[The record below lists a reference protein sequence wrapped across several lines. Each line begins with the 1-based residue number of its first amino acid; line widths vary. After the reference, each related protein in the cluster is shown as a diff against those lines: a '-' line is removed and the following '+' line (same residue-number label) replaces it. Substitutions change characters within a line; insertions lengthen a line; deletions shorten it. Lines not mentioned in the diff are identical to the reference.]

1 MVKTY
6 LRYEARRAFGVISS
20 PTGNA
25 VFDETGKLSI
35 TPALEDVVVWD
46 IKKGT
51 QVARWSDSDNKSEV
65 TCLRRSPNGK
75 DYAVGYSDGSVRL
88 FDIGSHTVKVVLNG
102 HRGRISALQF
112 DPTGTVLASGSRD
125 TDLILWDI
133 IGETGLYRLRGHKDE
148 ITDIVFV
155 GNAKNTASALN
166 ASSEGYI
173 VTSSKDTLVKLWDL
187 RARHCIQT
195 LVSHRSEVWS
205 MAASPDG
212 RLLVTGTSDAELR
225 VWAIDIE
232 KLDRKTT
239 EQIEISTDSV
249 SKAWEAISEYGSIQ
263 RASRDRAIKLMFHA
277 SGQYMACLGADKQL
291 EVFRARTHAEI
302 KKKMTRR
309 QKRSRE
315 KRKKDKTEGYNGEPQ
330 ANNSDESDGEDGD
343 AMAITAADEL
353 SPFKLVR
360 TSAKTGS
367 FDFNPAEADASTL
380 HRHACLQ
387 ILVSQNNNALYLWS
401 VPIPPPGKTTKQA
414 NLADPSIVCAV
425 EMPGHRSEPRALAL
439 SSDNELIA
447 SAANKSL
454 RVWNAQTGSCIR
466 TLECGTALCASFLPG
481 DQFIVVGTKEGNIE
495 LFDIPSASLVE
506 TFEAHEGNACWSID
520 VRPDKKGLVSGGADK
535 CVKFW
540 DFELVRDQQQNT
552 ATVVS
557 RRRMTLE
564 HVKTL
569 QMSDD
574 VLAVRCSPDSR
585 LLAVSLLDTTIKV
598 FYADTLKFF
607 LSLYGHK
614 LPAVSLD
621 ISSDSTLLVT
631 GSADKSVKLW
641 GLDFGD
647 CHRSILA
654 HQEPVTAVRF
664 VWGTH
669 YFFSAGKDKLVQQ
682 WDGDNFQRI
691 QKLEG
696 NHGDVW
702 ALALAKHGN
711 YAVSSG
717 QDRSIRIWDKTE
729 EPLFLEE
736 ERERELEE
744 MYDRGLEES
753 LDRSEQIGG
762 EDDDGAEE
770 TERAGKATMET
781 LKAGER
787 IMEALDLA
795 DEERRKWEE
804 YEEQKRKML
813 HLTPVP
819 PESNPIL
826 RFESISPEAYV
837 LRTIERVRSAELDDA
852 LLVLPFTRVLSLMTY
867 INIWAQRE
875 WNTPLVCRILFFLL
889 KTHQNQ
895 VVATRTMRS
904 QLNSI
909 RRHLR
914 AGVCLQRNQIG
925 FNLAALRALRSE
937 WEATATADFFGEE
950 EIQNILD
957 SQLKKRKFTG
967 LKA

>member
-6 LRYEARRAFGVISS
+6 LRYEPRRPFGVISS

-35 TPALEDVVVWD
+35 TPALEDVIIWD
-46 IKKGT
+46 IKKGM
-51 QVARWSDSDNKSEV
+51 QIARWRDSDNKAEV
-65 TCLRRSPNGK
+65 TCLCRSPNGR
-75 DYAVGYSDGSVRL
+75 DYAVGYSDGSIRL
-88 FDIGSHTVKVVLNG
+88 FDIGGHAVKVVLNG
-102 HRGRISALQF
+102 HRGRVSALQF
-112 DPTGTVLASGSRD
+112 DPTGTILASGSRD
-125 TDLILWDI
+125 TDLVLWDI

-148 ITDIVFV
+148 ITGIAFV
-155 GNAKNTASALN
+155 GSSKHAASALN

-225 VWAIDIE
+225 VWTIDVE
-232 KLDRKTT
+232 KLDKET
-239 EQIEISTDSV
+239 EDRSDTSAEAA

-263 RASRDRAIKLMFHA
+263 RTSRSRAIKLMFHA
-277 SGQYMACLGADKQL
+277 SGQFMACLSADKQL

-302 KKKMTRR
+302 KKKMARR
-309 QKRSRE
+309 QKRNRE
-315 KRKKDKTEGYNGEPQ
+315 KRRKDTAEEHNNETQ
-330 ANNSDESDGEDGD
+330 ANSDKSDNEDNGALD
-343 AMAITAADEL
+343 IAAADEL
-353 SPFKLVR
+353 SPFKLIR
-360 TSAKTGS
+360 TNAKAGS
-367 FDFNPAEADASTL
+367 FDFNPAESDVSTL
-380 HRHACLQ
+380 HRHGCLQ
-387 ILVSQNNNALYLWS
+387 ILVSQNNNALHMWS

-414 NLADPSIVCAV
+414 NLADPSMSCAV

-439 SSDNELIA
+439 SSDSELIA

-454 RVWNAQTGSCIR
+454 RVWNAQTGTCIR
-466 TLECGTALCASFLPG
+466 TLECGTALCALFLPG
-481 DQFIVVGTKEGNIE
+481 DQFVVVGTKEGNIE

-506 TFEAHEGNACWSID
+506 TFEAHEGKACWSLD
-520 VRPDKKGLVSGGADK
+520 MRPDKKGLVSGGADK

-540 DFELVRDQQQNT
+540 DFELVRDQQST
-552 ATVVS
+552 ATAIS

-574 VLAVRCSPDSR
+574 VLAVRYSPDSR

-598 FYADTLKFF
+598 FYTDTLKFF

-614 LPAVSLD
+614 LPAVTLD

-717 QDRSIRIWDKTE
+717 QDRSIRVWDKTE

-753 LDRSEQIGG
+753 LDHPEQLGG
-762 EDDDGAEE
+762 EDRDGLEE

-795 DEERRKWEE
+795 DDERRKWEAH
-804 YEEQKRKML
+804 EEQKRKMP
-813 HLTPVP
+813 HLALAP

-826 RFESISPEAYV
+826 HFESISPEAYV
-837 LRTIERVRSAELDDA
+837 LRTIERVRAADLEDA
-852 LLVLPFTRVLSLMTY
+852 LLVLPFSRVLSLMTY

-889 KTHQNQ
+889 KTHHNQ

-904 QLNSI
+904 QLDSI
-909 RRHLR
+909 RQHLR

-925 FNLAALRALRSE
+925 FNLAALRSLRAE
-937 WEATATADFFGEE
+937 WEAAATADFFGEE
-950 EIQNILD
+950 EIQSILD